1 MGRTTVLEGL
11 TSRIE
16 MGAGWEIHAP
26 STSLEDAMSRG
37 RNTEKNP
44 ASGEGFMF
52 RLMMAS
58 ILVAGAV
65 FGLIHTAIG
74 FDTRIA
80 SARAEA
86 NPKTQISLPAF

>member
-1 MGRTTVLEGL
+1 
-11 TSRIE
+11 
-16 MGAGWEIHAP
+16 
-26 STSLEDAMSRG
+26 MSRG

-44 ASGEGFMF
+44 TSGEDFMF

-65 FGLIHTAIG
+65 FELIHTAIG

-80 SARAEA
+80 GVRAEA